1 MLEKIKN
8 LFKKETEEA
17 PVTNSFEEQFD
28 ELFNSLGGNIIT
40 FEFGEDF
47 VEYKDS
53 ILETIGK
60 YRETL
65 REKNGFIIPPV
76 HILSND
82 KLQENEIII
91 KIREKQVL
99 ENFIIPNEKHLKKE
113 VEKSLELVCEN
124 YIDDIFTCEL
134 TEKYINAAQNNLLGT
149 VWNITA
155 LYSVVEIKEVLLKL
169 LKSKKSIKNISYV
182 FEKFAEHALSSGFC
196 EHHSAE
202 KLAKKIGANL

>member
-28 ELFNSLGGNIIT
+28 ELFNSLGGDIIT

-82 KLQENEIII
+82 KLQENEIVV
-91 KIREKQVL
+91 KIREKEVL
-99 ENFIIPNEKHLKKE
+99 QKFAVPNRKGIKKE
-113 VEKSLELVCEN
+113 IKESLDFVYKN
-124 YIDDIFTCEL
+124 YLDEIFTYEIA
-134 TEKYINAAQNNLLGT
+134 EKYINTAQKTLFGT
-149 VWNITA
+149 IWHITA
-155 LYSVVEIKEVLLKL
+155 LYTVTEIRSVLLNL
-169 LKSKKSIKNISYV
+169 LENKKSIKNIVFV
-182 FEKFAEHALSSGFC
+182 FEKFAECSLDSGFYK
-196 EHHSAE
+196 HNNSS
-202 KLAKKIGANL
+202 KIAQELCSRL